1 MTELEAMEAGKV
13 FERSLRD
20 LGYDSGD
27 GQGCYS
33 SREWFYA
40 QGLLAGQAISELG
53 EYTKL
58 EKICYLIDVLTDIAN
73 TDFRGNRSTESVK
86 AYRALKVLEDMK

>member
-13 FERSLRD
+13 FERACRD
-20 LGYDSGD
+20 LED
-27 GQGCYS
+27 GMECFN
-33 SREWFYA
+33 SRQWFYA

-58 EKICYLIDVLTDIAN
+58 KKICYLIDVLTDIAN